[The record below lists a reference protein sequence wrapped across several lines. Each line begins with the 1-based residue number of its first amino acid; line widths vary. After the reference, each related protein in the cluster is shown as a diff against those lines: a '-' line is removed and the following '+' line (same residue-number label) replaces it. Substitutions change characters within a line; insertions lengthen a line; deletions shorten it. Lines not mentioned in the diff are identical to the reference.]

1 MCAEKTK
8 LVAGIILAGGKS
20 RRMDGVDKTNILFY
34 NKQLW
39 QHVFF
44 RAKDQVA
51 VLAIN
56 SNNKKFS
63 SNENIP
69 VLKDSIPGFL
79 GPLAG
84 VYTGLNWVKKE
95 LGKINWLMTFPV
107 DSPFFPKNLVNLL
120 SKNINNEKIIMV
132 KSGERIHP
140 TFTLWHVDLL
150 DSLELALKEK
160 KLKIDKFSKNFQ
172 TKVVNFPIIDYD
184 PFYNI
189 NNLKNLK
196 EARKI
201 YKNYFKGEQ

>member
-1 MCAEKTK
+1 MCDKVSRS
-8 LVAGIILAGGKS
+8 VAGIILAGGKS
-20 RRMDGVDKTNILFY
+20 SRMDGLDKTNILFY
-34 NKQLW
+34 NKRLW
-39 QHVFF
+39 QHVFS
-44 RAKDQVA
+44 RAKDQVKA
-51 VLAIN
+51 LAIN

-63 SNENIP
+63 SNENIL
-69 VLKDSIPGFL
+69 VLKDSMPGFL

-95 LGKINWLMTFPV
+95 FEKINWLMTFPV

-120 SKNINNEKIIMV
+120 FTNVNDEKIIMV

-150 DSLELALKEK
+150 DSLKTALKEK

-189 NNLKNLK
+189 NNLENLK